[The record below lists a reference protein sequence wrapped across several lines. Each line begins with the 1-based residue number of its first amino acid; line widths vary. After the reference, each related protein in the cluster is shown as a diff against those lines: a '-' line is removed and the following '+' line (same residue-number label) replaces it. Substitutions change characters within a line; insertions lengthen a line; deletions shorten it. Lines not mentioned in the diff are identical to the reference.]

1 MTNRRIAKFIRARA
15 AYHEARG
22 NFCRAAEFLAMA
34 ERFELLE
41 V

>member
-1 MTNRRIAKFIRARA
+1 MTNRRIAKFIRTRA

-22 NFCRAAEFLAMA
+22 NLCKAAEFFAMA